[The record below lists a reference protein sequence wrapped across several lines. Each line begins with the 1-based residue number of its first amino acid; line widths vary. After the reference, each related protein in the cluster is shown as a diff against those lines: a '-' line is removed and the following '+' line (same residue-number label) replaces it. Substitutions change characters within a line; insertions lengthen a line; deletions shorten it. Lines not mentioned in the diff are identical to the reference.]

1 MSQFFA
7 SGSQII
13 GASASASVL
22 PMNIQEWFPLGFPL
36 CCPRDSQESFPTSQS
51 KNINSYVLRFLYG
64 PILISMHDYWKKAII
79 LTRRTI
85 VVKAMFLL
93 FNMLSSF
100 VIVFLLRSKHLLISW
115 LQSTCAVILEPPKIK
130 SVTVS
135 IVSPSICHEVMGPD
149 AMIFVFWMLSFKP
162 VFHSPLSLSS
172 RGTLAL
178 LLFLP

>member
-13 GASASASVL
+13 RASASASVL

-36 CCPRDSQESFPTSQS
+36 CCPRDSQESFPTSQPQ
-51 KNINSYVLRFLYG
+51 NINSYVLRFLYG

-100 VIVFLLRSKHLLISW
+100 VIVFLLRSKRLLISW
-115 LQSTCAVILEPPKIK
+115 LQSTCAVILEPPKI
-130 SVTVS
+130 S
-135 IVSPSICHEVMGPD
+135 
-149 AMIFVFWMLSFKP
+149 
-162 VFHSPLSLSS
+162 LSLFPLFPHLFVMKWWDQMPWSLFFECCVLS
-172 RGTLAL
+172 QFFT
-178 LLFLP
+178 LLFHFHQEAL